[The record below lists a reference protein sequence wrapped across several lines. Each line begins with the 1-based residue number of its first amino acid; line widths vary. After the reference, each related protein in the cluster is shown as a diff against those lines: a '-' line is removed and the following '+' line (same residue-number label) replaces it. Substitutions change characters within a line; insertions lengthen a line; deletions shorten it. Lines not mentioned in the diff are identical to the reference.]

1 MSSDKE
7 TDKNNPL
14 ENHGLSGIELLQN
27 PILNKGTCFTLDER
41 KQYKLRGL
49 LPPKVLTM
57 NDQIDRI
64 LENIRKKPN
73 ALEKYIML
81 MALHDRNRT
90 LFFKV
95 VMDHLEEFM
104 PIVYTPTVGQAC
116 QEYGHIYRGP
126 RGMFISAED
135 KGSMGEMLENWPYR
149 DVKII
154 VVTDGERILGLGDLG
169 AYGMGIPVG
178 KLALYTACAG
188 IHPAQCLPV
197 TIDTGTNTQKMLED
211 PLYFGLSQKRIR
223 GEEYDEII
231 DEFMTEASK
240 QFPTALI
247 QFEDFGN
254 LNAFRLLEKYRDRLC
269 CFNDDIQGTA
279 GVALAGIY
287 SALKMTQTAMTD
299 HKFLFL
305 GAGEAGTG
313 IGDLIVSDLMNNGL
327 SEDEAKKHCWYC
339 DSRGLVVK
347 SRDNLA
353 HHKQFYA
360 HDAEF
365 IDNFETAVEQLKPTA
380 IIGVSG
386 QPKRFTESILK
397 KMSQY
402 NEKPIIFALSN
413 PTANAECTA
422 TEAYTWTDGKAI
434 FASGSPFD
442 PVEYKGKRYVPGQ
455 GNNVYIFPG
464 VGLGAIACDA
474 KCVTDDMFL
483 KAAQVLAEMVTP
495 NDFEKGCIYPELTR
509 IREVSFNIA
518 VAVAEQAYEKG
529 IAKRERPASLEDT
542 IRGMMYDPEYSG

>member
-1 MSSDKE
+1 MHSNNE
-7 TDKNNPL
+7 TGKNDSFD
-14 ENHGLSGIELLQN
+14 NHGLNGIHLLQN
-27 PILNKGTCFTLDER
+27 PILNKGTCFTLEER
-41 KQYKLRGL
+41 KRYKLKGL

-81 MALHDRNRT
+81 MALHDRNRN

-95 VMDHLEEFM
+95 IMEHLEEFM

-135 KGSMGEMLENWPYR
+135 KGSMKEILENWPYR

-197 TIDTGTNTQKMLED
+197 TIDTGTNNQKLLDD
-211 PLYFGLSQKRIR
+211 PLYFGISQNRIR
-223 GEEYDEII
+223 GEAYDELIE
-231 DEFMTEASK
+231 EFMTEASK

-254 LNAFRLLEKYRDRLC
+254 LNAFRLLEKYRNRLC

-287 SALKMTQTAMTD
+287 SALKMTQTSMTD

-313 IGDLIVSDLMNNGL
+313 IGELIVSDLMNSGL
-327 SEDEAKKHCWYC
+327 SQDEAKKQCWYC

-347 SRDNLA
+347 SRENLA
-353 HHKQFYA
+353 HHKLFFA
-360 HDAEF
+360 HDAEY
-365 IDNFETAVEQLKPTA
+365 IDNFEQAVEALKPTA

-386 QPKRFTESILK
+386 QPKTFTESILK

-402 NEKPIIFALSN
+402 NENPIIFALSN

-422 TEAYTWTDGKAI
+422 TEAYTWTEGKAI
-434 FASGSPFD
+434 FASGSPFA
-442 PVEYKGKRYVPGQ
+442 PVDYNGRRYVPGQ

-474 KCVTDDMFL
+474 EYVTDDMFL
-483 KAAQVLAEMVTP
+483 KAAQILADMVTP

-509 IREVSFNIA
+509 IREASFNIA
-518 VAVAEQAYEKG
+518 LAVAEQAYEKG
-529 IAKRERPASLEDT
+529 IAKRERPESLEDT
-542 IRGMMYDPEYSG
+542 IRAMMYDPTYVA